1 MFTIESQPLRLCD
14 GMSRRDMLRIGSLG
28 VAGLTLP
35 DLLRQAPAQEGTP
48 GRGRAKSCIVLFLFG
63 GPAQHSTWDP
73 KPDAP
78 VEVRGEL
85 KSIATTVPGLKVGE
99 LLPKTS
105 LLAEHLCLLRAV
117 RTGDNAHSSSGYY
130 MLTGQP
136 HAPMNMENAKPG
148 APNNWPSFG
157 SIVRRLRDGP
167 TSLPSVVRLP
177 HQIFNT
183 DGSIWP
189 GQDAG
194 FLGRAFDPWMF
205 RCEPASS
212 NFRIPEFTLPTDLA
226 LTRLEGRRSLLSVIN
241 QHRAAVERGGAL
253 GSFDAAT
260 RQAFDLL
267 TSPRSR
273 AAFQLDAEPVAA
285 RDRYGRTQFG
295 QSVLLARRL
304 VEAGVSLVQVNWFRS
319 PDEPS
324 DTPCWD
330 SHTREVQRLRSVLLP
345 QFDQAYSALLGDLAD
360 RGMLD
365 DTLVVCLAEFGRT
378 PKINAQGGRD
388 HWGNVFSAVLA
399 GGGIRGGHVHGA
411 SDAIGGE
418 PKEGLVRP
426 PDLLATL
433 YHCLG
438 YSPTTELHDSLG
450 RPFPISRGERVSEI
464 LV

>member
-1 MFTIESQPLRLCD
+1 
-14 GMSRRDMLRIGSLG
+14 MLRIGLAWRGWLDATRRITAS
-28 VAGLTLP
+28 V
-35 DLLRQAPAQEGTP
+35 REQATP
-48 GRGRAKSCIVLFLFG
+48 RGGRAKSCIVLFLFG

-85 KSIATTVPGLKVGE
+85 KSIATTVPGLQVGE
-99 LLPKTS
+99 LLPQTS
-105 LLAEHLCLLRAV
+105 LLAKHLCLLCAV

-136 HAPMNMENAKPG
+136 HVPMNMENANPG

-157 SIVRRLRDGP
+157 SMIRRLRDAP
-167 TSLPSVVRLP
+167 TSLPSAVRLP

-194 FLGRAFDPWMF
+194 FLGHAFDPWMF

-212 NFRIPEFTLPTDLA
+212 SFKIPEFTLPTDLC
-226 LTRLEGRRSLLSVIN
+226 LTRLEGRRSLLSVMN

-253 GSFDAAT
+253 APFDAAT

-273 AAFQLDAEPVAA
+273 AAFQLDAEPAAA

-345 QFDQAYSALLGDLAD
+345 QFDQAYSALLGDLVD
-360 RGMLD
+360 RDMLD

-378 PKINAQGGRD
+378 PKIDAQGGRD

-433 YHCLG
+433 YHCLRLF
-438 YSPTTELHDSLG
+438 SDNRTARLARTSVPHLPRRTVEADLG
-450 RPFPISRGERVSEI
+450 VMSRCEFSKDDRF
-464 LV
+464 

>member
-1 MFTIESQPLRLCD
+1 MFTIHSQPVRLCD
-14 GMSRRDMLRIGSLG
+14 RISRREMLRIGSLG

-35 DLLRQAPAQEGTP
+35 DLLRRSAAQGAAA
-48 GRGRAKSCIVLFLFG
+48 RRAKSCIVLFLFG

-78 VEVRGEL
+78 AEVRGEL
-85 KSIATTVPGLKVGE
+85 KPIATTVPGLQVSE

-105 LLAEHLCLLRAV
+105 MLAEHLCVLRAM

-136 HAPMNMENAKPG
+136 HSPMNQENANPG

-157 SIVRRLRDGP
+157 ALVRRLRDDGG
-167 TSLPSVVRLP
+167 SLPSAVRLP
-177 HQIFNT
+177 HRIFNT

-194 FLGRAFDPWMF
+194 FLGRTFDPWMF
-205 RCEPASS
+205 RCEPASAD
-212 NFRIPEFTLPTDLA
+212 FRIPEFSLPDDLTPA
-226 LTRLEGRRSLLSVIN
+226 RLAGRRSLLSAMN
-241 QHRAAVERGGAL
+241 AHRAAVERDGVLAP
-253 GSFDAAT
+253 FDAAT

-273 AAFQLDAEPVAA
+273 AAFELDAEPAAA

-319 PDEPS
+319 PQEPQ

-330 SHTREVQRLRSVLLP
+330 SHTREVERLRTVLAP
-345 QFDQAYSALLGDLAD
+345 QFDQAYSALLLDLIE

-365 DTLVVCLAEFGRT
+365 ETLVVCLAEFGRT
-378 PKINAQGGRD
+378 PKINASAGRD
-388 HWGNVFSAVLA
+388 HWGNVFSLAMA

-418 PKEGLVRP
+418 PKEGVVGP

-433 YHCLG
+433 YHQLG
-438 YSPTTELHDSLG
+438 YAPTTELHDALG
-450 RPFPISRGERVSEI
+450 RPFPLSRGEPVREI
-464 LV
+464 LA